1 MNNPP
6 VLTTTQDLDEGWS
19 VRPTRGPVPSG
30 LVLDA
35 VPATVPGSVHTDLLA
50 AGLIPD
56 PYLDSNEGLLAWIGA
71 CDWEYRTT
79 FTWSAGGHDRHDLVL
94 DGVDTVATVTV
105 NGAEVGRTA
114 NMHRSYR
121 FDVASALRE
130 GDNELVVSF
139 TSPVTYA
146 NQQAI
151 DLGIRP
157 QSGNAHPFYA
167 MRKMACS
174 FGWDWGIA
182 TATSG
187 LWKPARLESWSTARL
202 AAVRT
207 EALLPDG
214 ATEGARGLVR
224 VTVEVER
231 VSDEP
236 LALTV
241 TADDADVTVEIP
253 AGATSATADVELA
266 SVELWW
272 PRTHGAQPLY
282 DVTVLL
288 ARAGADDVPAAAC
301 DVATRR
307 VGFRTIRLAMD
318 PDEHGTSFTFVV
330 NGEPVWIRGANWI
343 PDDAFPHRVTRERY
357 AARIDQAVGMNMN
370 LLRIWGGGIYEAE
383 DFYDACDAQG
393 LLVWQDFPFA
403 CAAYPEEEPL
413 RSEVEAEARENVA
426 RLAHRASLALWNGS
440 NENIWGFHDWAWQP
454 RLAGA
459 SWGLGY
465 YTELLPAIVAE
476 LSPGTDYTPSS
487 PWSGTLDLHPN
498 DVSHGSMHSWEAWN
512 RQPMSAY
519 LADVP
524 RFMAE
529 YGWQAPPTW
538 ATLTRSIHD
547 EPMTPESPG
556 MVTHQKAADGN
567 NKLWYGLL
575 PHFEL
580 PDDMDAWHWAMQL
593 NQARA
598 LRTGI
603 GHLRSHAPVC
613 MGSVVWQ
620 INDCW
625 PVTSWAAIDGDGRP
639 KPLAYELAHQHADR
653 LVTIQPREGGLVVAV
668 HDDSPEPWS
677 GDLVLRRVSYDGD
690 VLASATVPVEVAA
703 RGIVVVPV
711 PADVATAGDA
721 AGELVTATLDGVRA
735 ERFCAE
741 PRDSRLAADPGLT
754 TSVSAVDGPEG
765 VVTTVTVT
773 TGSVV
778 HDLALLV
785 DKVHPDARVDD
796 MLVTLLPGETA
807 TFRVTSP
814 VALDADALT
823 GPTVLRHAGQLVR
836 QAVAP

>member
-1 MNNPP
+1 MTNPQVP
-6 VLTTTQDLDEGWS
+6 STTIRDLRDGWT
-19 VRPTRGPVPSG
+19 VRATRGPVPSG
-30 LVLDA
+30 LELGA

-50 AGLIPD
+50 AGIIPD
-56 PYLDSNEGLLAWIGA
+56 PYLDSNEHVLAWIGA

-79 FTWSAGGHDRHDLVL
+79 FAWSAEGHDRHELVL
-94 DGVDTVATVTV
+94 EGVDTVATVTV
-105 NGAEVGRTA
+105 NGVEVGRTA

-121 FDVASALRE
+121 LDVAAALRE
-130 GDNELVVSF
+130 GDNELVVAF
-139 TSPVTYA
+139 TSPISYA
-146 NQQAI
+146 NQQALE
-151 DLGIRP
+151 LGIRP

-214 ATEGARGLVR
+214 ATEGARGVVR
-224 VTVEVER
+224 VSADVER
-231 VSDEP
+231 VADVP
-236 LALTV
+236 LTLTV
-241 TADDADVTVEIP
+241 AVGDATTTVDVP

-272 PRTHGAQPLY
+272 PRTHGAQPLSDV
-282 DVTVLL
+282 DVTL
-288 ARAGADDVPAAAC
+288 AADGTVVDAAH
-301 DVATRR
+301 RR
-307 VGFRTIRLAMD
+307 VGFRTITLDMT

-357 AARIDQAVGMNMN
+357 AARVGQAVDMNMN
-370 LLRIWGGGIYEAE
+370 LLRIWGGGLYETE
-383 DFYDACDAQG
+383 DFYDACDVQG

-476 LSPGTDYTPSS
+476 LSPGTGYTPSS
-487 PWSGTLDLHPN
+487 PWSGSLDLHPN
-498 DVSHGSMHSWEAWN
+498 DVQHGSMHSWEAWN
-512 RQPMSAY
+512 RRPMSAY
-519 LADVP
+519 LEDVP

-547 EPMTPESPG
+547 EPMSPESPG

-580 PDDMDAWHWAMQL
+580 PQDMDAWHWAMQL

-625 PVTSWAAIDGDGRP
+625 PVTSWAAVDGDGRP

-653 LVTIQPREGGLVVAV
+653 LVTIQPREDGLVVAV

-677 GDLVLRRVSYDGD
+677 GDLVLQRVSYDGD

-721 AGELVTATLDGVRA
+721 AFELVTATLGDVRGVR
-735 ERFCAE
+735 FLAE
-741 PRDSRLAADPGLT
+741 PRDSRLASEPGLT
-754 TSVSAVDGPEG
+754 VDATVAEGPDG
-765 VVTTVTVT
+765 FVTTVTITPDV
-773 TGSVV
+773 VV

-814 VALDADALT
+814 VAVDAAALT
-823 GPTVLRHAGQLVR
+823 DRSVLKHAGQLVR
-836 QAVAP
+836 S

>member
-6 VLTTTQDLDEGWS
+6 VITSTTTRDLRDGWS
-19 VRPTRGPVPSG
+19 VRATRGPVPEH
-30 LVLDA
+30 LATAVLQG

-56 PYLDSNEGLLAWIGA
+56 PYLDSNEHVLAWIGA

-79 FTWSAGGHDRHDLVL
+79 FAWSAEDHDRHELVL

-105 NGAEVGRTA
+105 NGVEVGRTA

-121 FDVASALRE
+121 FDIAAALRE
-130 GDNELVVSF
+130 GDNELVVAF
-139 TSPVTYA
+139 TSPITYA
-146 NQQAI
+146 NQQALN
-151 DLGIRP
+151 LGIRP
-157 QSGNAHPFYA
+157 QAGNAHPFYA

-207 EALLPDG
+207 EALLPGG
-214 ATEGARGLVR
+214 AHEGARGVVR
-224 VTVEVER
+224 VSVDVER
-231 VSDEP
+231 AGDVP
-236 LALTV
+236 LTLTV
-241 TADDADVTVEIP
+241 AAGDGTTTVDIP
-253 AGATSATADVELA
+253 TGATSATAEVELA

-272 PRTHGAQPLY
+272 PRTHGAQPLT
-282 DVTVLL
+282 DVSVTLTADGTVV
-288 ARAGADDVPAAAC
+288 DAAH
-301 DVATRR
+301 RR
-307 VGFRTIRLAMD
+307 VGFRTITLDMS

-330 NGEPVWIRGANWI
+330 NGEPVWVKGANWI

-357 AARIDQAVGMNMN
+357 AARVRQAADMNMN
-370 LLRIWGGGIYEAE
+370 LLRIWGGGLYETE
-383 DFYDACDAQG
+383 DFYDACDEQG

-476 LSPGTDYTPSS
+476 LSPGTGYTPSS

-498 DVSHGSMHSWEAWN
+498 DTSHGSMHSWEAWN
-512 RQPMSAY
+512 RQPMTAY
-519 LADVP
+519 LEDVP

-580 PDDMDAWHWAMQL
+580 PQDMDAWHWAMQL

-625 PVTSWAAIDGDGRP
+625 PVTSWAAVDGVGRP

-653 LVTIQPREGGLVVAV
+653 YVTVQPREDGLVVAV

-677 GDLVLRRVSYDGD
+677 GDLVLQRISYDGD
-690 VLASATVPVEVAA
+690 VLASATVPVEVEA
-703 RGIVVVPV
+703 RGVVVVPV
-711 PADVATAGDA
+711 PADVATPDDA
-721 AGELVTATLDGVRA
+721 AVELVTATLGDVRGVR
-735 ERFCAE
+735 FLAE
-741 PRDSRLAADPGLT
+741 PRDSRLASEPGLT
-754 TSVSAVDGPEG
+754 VDATVAEGPDG
-765 VVTTVTVT
+765 FVTTVTIT
-773 TGSVV
+773 PDTVV

-785 DKVHPDARVDD
+785 DKLHPDARVDD

-814 VALDADALT
+814 VAVDAAALT
-823 GPTVLRHAGQLVR
+823 DRSVLKHAGQLVR
-836 QAVAP
+836 S

>member
-1 MNNPP
+1 MTNPQVP
-6 VLTTTQDLDEGWS
+6 STTTRDLRDGWT
-19 VRPTRGPVPSG
+19 VRATRGPVPSG
-30 LVLDA
+30 LELGT

-50 AGLIPD
+50 AGIIPD
-56 PYLDSNEGLLAWIGA
+56 PYLDSNEHVLAWIGA

-79 FTWSAGGHDRHDLVL
+79 FAWSAEGHDRHDLVL
-94 DGVDTVATVTV
+94 EGVDTVATVTV
-105 NGAEVGRTA
+105 NGVEVGRTA

-121 FDVASALRE
+121 LDAAAALRE
-130 GDNELVVSF
+130 GDNELVVAF
-139 TSPVTYA
+139 TSPISYA
-146 NQQAI
+146 NQQALE
-151 DLGIRP
+151 LGIRP

-214 ATEGARGLVR
+214 ATEGARGVVR
-224 VTVEVER
+224 VSVDVER
-231 VSDEP
+231 VADVP
-236 LALTV
+236 LTLTV
-241 TADDADVTVEIP
+241 AVGDATTTVDVP

-272 PRTHGAQPLY
+272 PRTHGAQPLHDV
-282 DVTVLL
+282 DVTL
-288 ARAGADDVPAAAC
+288 AADGTVVDAAH
-301 DVATRR
+301 RR
-307 VGFRTIRLAMD
+307 VGFRTITLDMT

-330 NGEPVWIRGANWI
+330 NGEPVWVRGANWI

-357 AARIDQAVGMNMN
+357 AARVGQAVDMNMN
-370 LLRIWGGGIYEAE
+370 LLRIWGGGLYETE

-476 LSPGTDYTPSS
+476 LSPGTGYTPSS

-498 DVSHGSMHSWEAWN
+498 DAQHGSMHSWEAWN
-512 RQPMSAY
+512 RRPMSAY
-519 LADVP
+519 LEDVP

-547 EPMTPESPG
+547 EPMSPESPG

-580 PDDMDAWHWAMQL
+580 PSDMDAWHWAMQL

-625 PVTSWAAIDGDGRP
+625 PVTSWAAVDGDGRP
-639 KPLAYELAHQHADR
+639 KPLAYELAHQHADH
-653 LVTIQPREGGLVVAV
+653 LVTVQPREDGLVVAV

-677 GDLVLRRVSYDGD
+677 GDLVLQRVSYDGD

-721 AGELVTATLDGVRA
+721 ASELVTATLGDVRGVR
-735 ERFCAE
+735 FLAE
-741 PRDSRLAADPGLT
+741 PRDSRLASEPGLT
-754 TSVSAVDGPEG
+754 VDATVAEGPDG
-765 VVTTVTVT
+765 FVTTVTITPDV
-773 TGSVV
+773 VV

-814 VALDADALT
+814 VAVDAAALT
-823 GPTVLRHAGQLVR
+823 DRSVLKHAGQLVR
-836 QAVAP
+836 S

>member
-1 MNNPP
+1 M
-6 VLTTTQDLDEGWS
+6 
-19 VRPTRGPVPSG
+19 RATRGPVPYG
-30 LVLDA
+30 LELGT

-50 AGLIPD
+50 AGIIPD
-56 PYLDSNEGLLAWIGA
+56 PYLDSNEHVLAWIGA

-79 FTWSAGGHDRHDLVL
+79 FAWSAEGHDRHDLVL
-94 DGVDTVATVTV
+94 EGVDTVATVTV
-105 NGAEVGRTA
+105 NGVEVGRTA

-121 FDVASALRE
+121 LDAAAALRE
-130 GDNELVVSF
+130 GDNELVVAF
-139 TSPVTYA
+139 TSPISYA
-146 NQQAI
+146 NQQALE
-151 DLGIRP
+151 LGIRP

-214 ATEGARGLVR
+214 ATEGARGVVR
-224 VTVEVER
+224 VSVDVER
-231 VSDEP
+231 VADVP
-236 LALTV
+236 LTLTV
-241 TADDADVTVEIP
+241 AVGDATTTVDVP

-272 PRTHGAQPLY
+272 PRTHGAQPLHDV
-282 DVTVLL
+282 DVTL
-288 ARAGADDVPAAAC
+288 AADGTVVDAAH
-301 DVATRR
+301 RS
-307 VGFRTIRLAMD
+307 VGFRTITLDMT

-330 NGEPVWIRGANWI
+330 NGEPVWVRGANWI

-357 AARIDQAVGMNMN
+357 VARVGQAVDMNMN
-370 LLRIWGGGIYEAE
+370 LLRIWGGGLYETE

-476 LSPGTDYTPSS
+476 LSPGTGYTPSS

-498 DVSHGSMHSWEAWN
+498 DAQHGSMHSWEAWN
-512 RQPMSAY
+512 RRPMSAY
-519 LADVP
+519 LKDVP

-547 EPMTPESPG
+547 EPMSPESPG

-580 PDDMDAWHWAMQL
+580 PSDMDAWHWAMQL

-625 PVTSWAAIDGDGRP
+625 PVTSWAAVDGDGRP

-653 LVTIQPREGGLVVAV
+653 LVTVQPREDGLVVAV

-677 GDLVLRRVSYDGD
+677 GDLVLQRVSYDGD

-721 AGELVTATLDGVRA
+721 AVELVTATLGDVRGVR
-735 ERFCAE
+735 FLAE
-741 PRDSRLAADPGLT
+741 PRDSRLASDPGLT
-754 TSVSAVDGPEG
+754 VDATVAEGPDG
-765 VVTTVTVT
+765 FVTTVTITPDV
-773 TGSVV
+773 VV

-814 VALDADALT
+814 VAVDAAALT
-823 GPTVLRHAGQLVR
+823 DRAVLKHAGQLVR
-836 QAVAP
+836 S

>member
-1 MNNPP
+1 MNNPL
-6 VLTTTQDLDEGWS
+6 VLTTTRDLDEGWS

-56 PYLDSNEGLLAWIGA
+56 PYLDSNEGVLAWIGA

-79 FTWSAGGHDRHDLVL
+79 FAWSAGGHDRHDLVL

-187 LWKPARLESWSTARL
+187 LWKPARLESWSSARL
-202 AAVRT
+202 ANVRT

-214 ATEGARGLVR
+214 ATEGARGVVR
-224 VTVEVER
+224 VTVDVER
-231 VSDEP
+231 ASDEP
-236 LALTV
+236 LTLTV
-241 TADDADVTVEIP
+241 AVAGADETIDVP
-253 AGATSATADVELA
+253 AGASSATVDVELE
-266 SVELWW
+266 SVDLWW

-282 DVTVLL
+282 DVTVTL
-288 ARAGADDVPAAAC
+288 APAGADSAGAGAAC
-301 DVATRR
+301 DVVTRR

-357 AARIDQAVGMNMN
+357 AARVGQAVEMNMN
-370 LLRIWGGGIYEAE
+370 LLRIWGGGLYETE

-498 DVSHGSMHSWEAWN
+498 DASHGSMHSWEAWN

-580 PDDMDAWHWAMQL
+580 PGDMDAWHWAMQL

-625 PVTSWAAIDGDGRP
+625 PVTSWAAVDGDGRP
-639 KPLAYELAHQHADR
+639 KPLAYELTHQHADR
-653 LVTIQPREGGLVVAV
+653 LVTVQPREDGLVAAV
-668 HDDSPEPWS
+668 HNDHAEAWS
-677 GDLVLRRVSYDGD
+677 GDLVLRRVAYSGE
-690 VLASATVPVEVAA
+690 VLAESTVTVDVEA

-711 PADVATAGDA
+711 PAGIATPGDA
-721 AGELVTATLDGVRA
+721 AAELVTATLGDVRGVR
-735 ERFCAE
+735 FLAE
-741 PRDSRLAADPGLT
+741 PRDSRLTSRPGLT
-754 TSVSAVDGPEG
+754 VEAASAEGDGG
-765 VVTTVTVT
+765 VVTTVTIT
-773 TGSVV
+773 ADTVV

-785 DKVHPDARVDD
+785 DKIHPDARVDD
-796 MLVTLLPGETA
+796 MLVTLLPGETV
-807 TFRVTSP
+807 TFRVTAPEAVS
-814 VALDADALT
+814 VEALT
-823 GPTVLRHAGQLVR
+823 DPTVLKHAGQLVR
-836 QAVAP
+836 S